1 METPSVVSMT
11 VQVFSV
17 VLTSIPKKRPTS
29 QKPES
34 LTCDSTV
41 APAAMAMTRATSC
54 SDDGS
59 ASATAADSR
68 PAVVVSATVAEP
80 CATRRIVAMTNAE
93 TISGSPRSARESD
106 SASPMP
112 L

>member
-1 METPSVVSMT
+1 M
-11 VQVFSV
+11 

-34 LTCDSTV
+34 LTCESTV
-41 APAAMAMTRATSC
+41 APAAMAMHERDQLQRRTGRPRRR
-54 SDDGS
+54 
-59 ASATAADSR
+59 AADSR

-80 CATRRIVAMTNAE
+80 WATRRIVAMTKAE
-93 TISGSPRSARESD
+93 TISGRPRSASESD
-106 SASPMP
+106 SAAPMP